1 MENVIDPS
9 LSALFVATAQV
20 HVFPE
25 GLFTETALS
34 MLFPPPSFMV
44 HVGDWI
50 VSEAVNVSVTVS
62 PSFALPVP
70 AVAMPTVPSVGAVVS
85 SVYDCV
91 ATEPG
96 FPAASTILSLMLLAP
111 LSVALVESAVPS
123 AVA

>member
-1 MENVIDPS
+1 
-9 LSALFVATAQV
+9 
-20 HVFPE
+20 
-25 GLFTETALS
+25 
-34 MLFPPPSFMV
+34 MV
-44 HVGDWI
+44 HVGVWI

-62 PSFALPVP
+62 PSLALPVP

-91 ATEPG
+91 ATELG
-96 FPAASTILSLMLLAP
+96 FPAASTILSLMLLVP